1 MEGNHGFPWAGG
13 FSPVRRLVEDWD
25 GVVFVTVIGYPKPM
39 SPQWPREGG
48 QNSKFFLVGLK
59 FEMEEIPTN
68 VIFKTQELT
77 YTLPPII
84 MVQ

>member
-1 MEGNHGFPWAGG
+1 MALAKMDKTL
-13 FSPVRRLVEDWD
+13 S
-25 GVVFVTVIGYPKPM
+25 
-39 SPQWPREGG
+39 
-48 QNSKFFLVGLK
+48 FFVGLGW

-68 VIFKTQELT
+68 VIFKTQELK